1 MTTGLVIF
9 ARFDSTRLPGKA
21 LADIAGQPLLG
32 HVIDRA
38 RRVTG
43 GLPIVVATTDR
54 DTDEPI
60 VAYAREEGVEVFRGA
75 LDDVAGRALACADA
89 FGFSAFA
96 RICGDRPFYDPVL
109 LGDLIAVQ
117 ERRNLD
123 LVTNAQHK
131 TYPPG
136 LTAEV
141 VSTEALR
148 RVLAASFD
156 PQDREHL
163 TRYFYAHPES
173 FRIVNVVAP
182 QTFAP
187 DLSLVVDTP
196 NDLER
201 ARWIAGH
208 TAGSATEA
216 PVFEI
221 TSLAEQ
227 WEQRRRTRRVAS

>member
-9 ARFDSTRLPGKA
+9 ARFDSVRLPGKA

-32 HVIDRA
+32 HVINRA
-38 RRVTG
+38 RVVAG
-43 GLPIVVATTDR
+43 ALPIVVATTDR
-54 DTDEPI
+54 DTDDPI
-60 VAYAREEGVEVFRGA
+60 VAFAREENVEVFRGA
-75 LDDVAGRALACADA
+75 LNDVADRALECADA
-89 FGFSAFA
+89 FGFDAFA

-109 LGDLIAVQ
+109 LGDLIEVQ
-117 ERRNLD
+117 ARRALD
-123 LVTNAQHK
+123 LVTNAQQK

-141 VSTEALR
+141 VATAALR
-148 RVLAASFD
+148 RVLAASSD
-156 PQDREHL
+156 PEDREHV
-163 TRYFYAHPES
+163 TRYFYTHPES

-182 QTFAP
+182 QKFAP

-208 TAGSATEA
+208 TAGAATAA

-227 WEQRRRTRRVAS
+227 WEQRRRTRRLAS